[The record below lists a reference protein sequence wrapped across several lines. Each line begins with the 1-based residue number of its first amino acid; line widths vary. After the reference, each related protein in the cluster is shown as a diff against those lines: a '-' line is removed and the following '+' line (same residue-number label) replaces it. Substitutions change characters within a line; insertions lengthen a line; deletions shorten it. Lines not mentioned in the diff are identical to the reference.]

1 MNSYVFE
8 YSEDTNLIIVIGI
21 IDGYEVRL
29 AVDTGASDTVIDLT
43 ALMIAGYRKNNVVAN
58 VELETAKGIV
68 TADVFEVRIFEAFG
82 IRKEKMLIC
91 SYDLLMNNVLTD
103 IDGVLGLDFF
113 QDRKF
118 CIDLKNK
125 ELTIQA

>member
-1 MNSYVFE
+1 
-8 YSEDTNLIIVIGI
+8 
-21 IDGYEVRL
+21 
-29 AVDTGASDTVIDLT
+29 
-43 ALMIAGYRKNNVVAN
+43 MIAGYRKNNVVAN